1 MDRSFAEVFA
11 GEGRTDAPLEEVAA
25 WAATAPGREA
35 LARCVAADA
44 AAVVEG
50 MRLVGDRTGSVVAA
64 LAPPQVVAVLAAAA
78 RAAKA
83 AAAGAAD
90 GDAESTS
97 RLVFCLTL
105 YYNLATDA
113 PQPHHVATLLP
124 LLAVPGAAPLVL
136 MTLVKLAR
144 AAPDDTLRHTRA
156 YFDTFATGTGMAARD
171 FGMFATALTQ
181 VFAILPAVASQVYME
196 EDTLRAVLLQ
206 VERLL
211 AAEAAA
217 PAEVLLSLIS
227 ASCISDQCRTFN
239 AQHYLGLLRTAARH
253 EGPRVLATLCIVKI
267 WSFIDGDKGLVDEL
281 YLVLAAAVRAPRG
294 DADVAAAVEG
304 LAYLTLNAAVRRRLR
319 QDETA
324 VERLVALV
332 ALSDSARV
340 YGLALVFSNLA
351 RLPDTTGSLKE
362 FAAGGAGGARG
373 AAGGGAPE
381 LPDEVNLFN
390 RSLLVDH
397 AVVAKALAA
406 VAAAPPPST
415 ESAPPP
421 PRASLA
427 VLPQTHTRIITLIL
441 LIAAHPAASVRRE
454 LVRQG
459 GLHAAFDYLVAN
471 SKAAGGQIVAASDDA
486 AVVEART
493 AAARA
498 LARMLVA
505 VDPAQLPLAA
515 AQLVPFVGE
524 LLAAALP
531 QDHLEALL
539 ALTNLA
545 SDTANHAAR
554 TAIIGRTF
562 DAVSPLLVATG
573 AVQRAAWQLVAN
585 LIGEPLM
592 LARFFNWERPQNRAR
607 LELCVAL
614 FEATDEALQEAVVGL
629 VAAASA
635 EYAVV
640 ALTLVGDGA
649 LCREVL
655 ERCERLTLAQ
665 HANAALME
673 RVVCLLEALV
683 GAGVGAAAKPCLANL
698 FKYNRGDAAVM
709 EGVKAILAAIARGGA
724 ASV

>member
-1 MDRSFAEVFA
+1 MDRSFAEVFS
-11 GEGRTDAPLEEVAA
+11 GQGRTDAPLEEVAA

-50 MRLVGDRTGSVVAA
+50 MRIVGDRTGSVVAA
-64 LAPPQVVAVLAAAA
+64 PQVLVVLAAAA

-90 GDAESTS
+90 GGAESTS

-105 YYNLATDA
+105 YYNLTTDS

-124 LLAVPGAAPLVL
+124 LLAVPAAAPLVL

-156 YFDTFATGTGMAARD
+156 YFDTFATGTGMAPRE
-171 FGMFATALTQ
+171 FGAFATALTQ
-181 VFAILPAVASQVYME
+181 VFAILPALASQVYME

-206 VERLL
+206 AERLL

-217 PAEVLLSLIS
+217 PAEVLLLLIS

-239 AQHYLGLLRTAARH
+239 AQHYLGLLRSAARH
-253 EGPRVLATLCIVKI
+253 EGPRVLASLCIIKI
-267 WSFIDGDKGLVDEL
+267 WSFIDGDKGLVEEL
-281 YLVLAAAVRAPRG
+281 YQGLAAAVRSPRG

-304 LAYLTLNAAVRRRLR
+304 LAYLTLSAAVRRRLR

-324 VERLVALV
+324 VERLVALL

-340 YGLALVFSNLA
+340 YGLALTLSNLA
-351 RLPDTTGSLKE
+351 RAPDTTRSLKE
-362 FAAGGAGGARG
+362 FAAGGGGA
-373 AAGGGAPE
+373 AE
-381 LPDEVNLFN
+381 LPDEVDLFN

-397 AVVAKALAA
+397 EVVAKVLAA
-406 VAAAPPPST
+406 AGVAPST
-415 ESAPPP
+415 EGAP

-427 VLPQTHTRIITLIL
+427 LSQTHTRIITLVL

-459 GLHAAFDYLVAN
+459 GLHAAFDYVVAN
-471 SKAAGGQIVAASDDA
+471 SKAAGGRIVAASDDA
-486 AVVEART
+486 AVAEART

-505 VDPAQLPLAA
+505 VDPTQLPLAA

-562 DAVSPLLVATG
+562 DAVSPLLTATG

-640 ALTLVGDGA
+640 AQTLAGDGA

-655 ERCERLTLAQ
+655 ERCARLTLAQ

-683 GAGVGAAAKPCLANL
+683 GAGAGAAVKPCLANL

-709 EGVKAILAAIARGGA
+709 EGVRATLATIARGGA
-724 ASV
+724 AK